1 MAGEEKID
9 LFRQLKDRDYL
20 AAKRSTLVDVGR
32 ARYLSIEGRGA
43 PGGEEFTRKIGALY
57 GVAYTVKM
65 SRKFS
70 GAQDYVVGKLEAQWW
85 ADGEINNFSTVPP
98 ERWLWRLMIRIPD
111 FIGRNELEKAVDVL
125 LEKGKEPEVREV
137 QLRSLEEGRCVQM
150 LHVGPYEREAETVG
164 EMTRFIEAQGLSC
177 TGPHHEI
184 YISDPRRVPP
194 ERLKTILRL
203 PVREAFRH

>member
-20 AAKRSTLVDVGR
+20 AAKKPAVVDVGK
-32 ARYLSIEGRGA
+32 AAYLSIEGRGA
-43 PGGEEFTRKIGALY
+43 PGGEEFNRKIGALY
-57 GVAYTVKM
+57 GAAYTVKM

-85 ADGEINNFSTVPP
+85 AEGESGNFSAVPP
-98 ERWLWRLMIRIPD
+98 EQWLWRLMIRVPD
-111 FIGRNELEKAVDVL
+111 FIGRDELERAADVL
-125 LEKGKEPEVREV
+125 LEKGKDQEVREV
-137 QLRSLEEGRCVQM
+137 KLRCLEEGRCVQM
-150 LHVGPYEREAETVG
+150 LHVGPYDREGETVG
-164 EMTRFIEAQGLSC
+164 EMTRFAEAQGLSC

-203 PVREAFRH
+203 PVREASR